1 MTPLSIAAIAIAMS
15 LDSFVVALASNA
27 RPGPRPSLTR
37 ALKTGAV
44 FGAVEA
50 ATPVIGWAIGTTAS
64 QFIVSVDHWIAFAL
78 LAAVGVRMMMPATR
92 DATPAP
98 TTVMALLFAAVAT
111 SIDAMAVG
119 VSLAFAE
126 VNILV
131 VALATGFT
139 TMAMAATGHL
149 AGRMVGFRAGRVAE
163 IAGGIALVGIG
174 ALILM
179 EHLAA

>member
-27 RPGPRPSLTR
+27 RPGPRPSLSR
-37 ALKTGAV
+37 
-44 FGAVEA
+44 A

-64 QFIVSVDHWIAFAL
+64 QFIVAVDHWIAFVL
-78 LAAVGVRMMMPATR
+78 LAAVGVRMMLPAAHDAAPAPAT
-92 DATPAP
+92 A
-98 TTVMALLFAAVAT
+98 MALFFAAVAT

-149 AGRMVGFRAGRVAE
+149 AGRMVGFRVGRLAE
-163 IAGGIALVGIG
+163 VAGGIALVGIG

-179 EHLAA
+179 EHLAV